1 MAGIFAKCIRDSYAH
16 HNDTNGVIHSTI
28 LCRELVAKC
37 RESSPALHQ
46 QIEGIGPHYADI
58 LWNSGI
64 KTIAQLTSTTTRD
77 IEH

>member
-1 MAGIFAKCIRDSYAH
+1 
-16 HNDTNGVIHSTI
+16 
-28 LCRELVAKC
+28 CRELVAKC

-77 IEH
+77 IEHVGICDN